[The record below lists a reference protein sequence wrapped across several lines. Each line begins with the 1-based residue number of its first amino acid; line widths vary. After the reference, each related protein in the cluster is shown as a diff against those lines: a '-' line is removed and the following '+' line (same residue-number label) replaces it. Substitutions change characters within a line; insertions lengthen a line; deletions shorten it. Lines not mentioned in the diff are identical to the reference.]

1 MLVCHAGSQAVYLLM
16 SLFVRMMSW
25 VNVNLDFLLQTLSET
40 WLTSRAVAE
49 PRRLLNSL
57 DVQMLFI
64 TFYRTAFWIC
74 FAWARHCTLTLQ
86 PTPPVKNTVGFVW
99 TLRPAP
105 SHKAPIA
112 WETDG
117 FRMNSPPHFVLVPG
131 LTTPA
136 VVETFKTETD
146 LLKISFVTR
155 LL

>member
-86 PTPPVKNTVGFVW
+86 PPPCEKHSWLCLNFKTSTFSQS
-99 TLRPAP
+99 
-105 SHKAPIA
+105 SHCTRNWRIQ
-112 WETDG
+112 
-117 FRMNSPPHFVLVPG
+117 NSPPHFVLVPG